1 MILEENFEVTFFHID
16 SSSHTYLF
24 CWRDL
29 AWHFF
34 FQGAISYFFHVGGA
48 IFCFFHETIA
58 ICREE
63 KSNSSIGHECKP

>member
-1 MILEENFEVTFFHID
+1 
-16 SSSHTYLF
+16 
-24 CWRDL
+24 L
-29 AWHFF
+29 AWHF
-34 FQGAISYFFHVGGA
+34 FQGAISYFSMYLGA

>member
-24 CWRDL
+24 CLERFGL
-29 AWHFF
+29 AFF
-34 FQGAISYFFHVGGA
+34 SGGYFLFFHVGSY
-48 IFCFFHETIA
+48 FCFFHETIA

>member
-16 SSSHTYLF
+16 SSSHSYLF
-24 CWRDL
+24 CWGDL

-34 FQGAISYFFHVGGA
+34 SGGYFLFFQVGSY
-48 IFCFFHETIA
+48 FCFFHETIA
-58 ICREE
+58 ICREG